1 MDPNRKPSERK
12 PTVLQ
17 RLIQKHMG
25 GFLAEMKA
33 EGHEVPAFI
42 EETLRAF
49 LDCGVLDKGC
59 LHLKCLHCGHE
70 EFVPYSCKLRGVCA
84 RCTRRVANDVSK
96 RLTRLVLPEVAYR
109 HWVVSYPF
117 EVSKKVGYQPK
128 LISAVERLL
137 LKVLR
142 AWAEARGGKCMTGG
156 VLIRHRFG
164 ANLNLQLHCHIVM
177 MDGCYTENEAGQ
189 LVFVPGGDIGQEE
202 LNQLGARLHRRM
214 HGLLKRRG
222 IAMGDANAPSES
234 DKTEQPA
241 NGMAARSQGL
251 HLFVSQPMS
260 EREKLEELFKYL
272 LRCGVD
278 ASRLRELPDGRYAYR
293 LSRKDAQGN
302 RDLVLTGPKML
313 KRLASLIPTAKMPTR
328 RYFGV
333 LAAGAKWREDIVPW
347 LGVLAKLRGGRGGIA
362 QRGGTGLDWAD
373 LLKRVFGNDA
383 FVCRV
388 CKMRMTVVRQLGPGE
403 YSQMRRTAD
412 GWARV
417 PLGDTKAA

>member
-1 MDPNRKPSERK
+1 
-12 PTVLQ
+12 
-17 RLIQKHMG
+17 
-25 GFLAEMKA
+25 
-33 EGHEVPAFI
+33 
-42 EETLRAF
+42 
-49 LDCGVLDKGC
+49 
-59 LHLKCLHCGHE
+59 
-70 EFVPYSCKLRGVCA
+70 
-84 RCTRRVANDVSK
+84 
-96 RLTRLVLPEVAYR
+96 
-109 HWVVSYPF
+109 
-117 EVSKKVGYQPK
+117 
-128 LISAVERLL
+128 
-137 LKVLR
+137 
-142 AWAEARGGKCMTGG
+142 
-156 VLIRHRFG
+156 
-164 ANLNLQLHCHIVM
+164 
-177 MDGCYTENEAGQ
+177 
-189 LVFVPGGDIGQEE
+189 
-202 LNQLGARLHRRM
+202 
-214 HGLLKRRG
+214 
-222 IAMGDANAPSES
+222 MGDANAPSES